1 MAHQISA
8 ILNFS
13 LAENGPSDFGF
24 SLARLSWG
32 RGLMLALVPDPTA
45 RAQRS
50 PFSFDWS
57 HETGLKIGAFVET
70 SENSNVGS
78 RLEFLFIV
86 LL

>member
-45 RAQRS
+45 R
-50 PFSFDWS
+50 
-57 HETGLKIGAFVET
+57 HIGH
-70 SENSNVGS
+70 
-78 RLEFLFIV
+78 RLV
-86 LL
+86 LDGATK